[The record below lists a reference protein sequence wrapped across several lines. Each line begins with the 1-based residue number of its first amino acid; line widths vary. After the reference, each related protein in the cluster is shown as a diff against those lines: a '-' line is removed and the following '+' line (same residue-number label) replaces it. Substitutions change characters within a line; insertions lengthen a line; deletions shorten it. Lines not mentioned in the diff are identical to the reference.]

1 MRFSNFIGFSSLGIF
16 FFNGLLFT
24 SCGSFQNS
32 SYYSDGIYNSDNVI
46 VVRRNKKA
54 AVSNAYTQYFDE
66 KANQYNWENTSDN
79 VALTNI
85 DSLNQGFSNN
95 YQSNPNWGG
104 GNKTTQIIIQ
114 STPLNFGFGGNWGWG
129 GFYDPYV
136 AYWDYNYFNPYR
148 WNRFAWGFNRPFFN
162 GFYPYYGYG
171 FYGNPY
177 FYGGGFWNGYG
188 YAFNH
193 PYGRPFNRF
202 NNDRR
207 SDIRRNRA
215 YSSSYRGQAAASGVG
230 RTAVNT
236 RAQRNNNG
244 TSASVTNENNNSTSR
259 QSNSAGTATAQ
270 TQQGRTASVRQ
281 SQNLD
286 DTENRVRRTQ
296 NSQENQNRSQIDRV
310 VRQMQANGYD
320 IQVINNVEQ
329 ARRFSQ
335 QNQARNVVNS
345 GGRSNT
351 QAISRNNNS
360 NNTTKEYSSSRNY
373 NNNSSTR
380 SQSSNARS
388 SRSNSYSAPA
398 RVSSG
403 AGRSSSSGRSSSG
416 RSSSSG
422 RRQ

>member
-1 MRFSNFIGFSSLGIF
+1 MRFSKFIGLSSLGIIF
-16 FFNGLLFT
+16 FSGLLFT
-24 SCGSFQNS
+24 SCGSFKS
-32 SYYSDGIYNSDNVI
+32 GSYYSDGIYNSDNVI
-46 VVRRNKKA
+46 VIRRNKKTPA
-54 AVSNAYTQYFDE
+54 TNAYTQYFDQQ
-66 KANQYNWENTSDN
+66 ANQYNWDNNTDS
-79 VALTNI
+79 VALTNV

-114 STPLNFGFGGNWGWG
+114 STPLNFGFGGNWGFG

-136 AYWDYNYFNPYR
+136 AYWDYNFYNPYR

-162 GFYPYYGYG
+162 GFFPYYGYG

-188 YAFNH
+188 YAYNN
-193 PYGRPFNRF
+193 PYRRPFNRF
-202 NNDRR
+202 NNNRR
-207 SDIRRNRA
+207 NDIRRNRA
-215 YSSSYRGQAAASGVG
+215 YSSTYRGQAAAAGVG

-244 TSASVTNENNNSTSR
+244 TSASLTNENSRSSR

-286 DTENRVRRTQ
+286 DTESRVRRTQ
-296 NSQENQNRSQIDRV
+296 SNRETQNRSQIDRV
-310 VRQMQANGYD
+310 MRQMQANGFD
-320 IQVINNVEQ
+320 IQVINTTEQ
-329 ARRFSQ
+329 ARRYQ
-335 QNQARNVVNS
+335 LQNQARNVVNQ
-345 GGRSNT
+345 GGRSNR
-351 QAISRNNNS
+351 QAVSRNNS
-360 NNTTKEYSSSRNY
+360 NNSTKEYSSSRNY
-373 NNNSSTR
+373 SNSSSTR
-380 SQSSNARS
+380 SSSSNARS
-388 SRSNSYSAPA
+388 SSSRSYSAPV

-416 RSSSSG
+416 RSSSGG